1 MTTAT
6 ELGHLEDD
14 ALRRDED
21 DRVGSARERFL
32 IPPDDSTSGHGQLAY
47 MAGNSLGLQPAGV
60 AADVA
65 AELANWATLAVE
77 GHARAQ
83 RPWGEYHALL
93 RGPMARIVGARED
106 ETVVMNSLTV
116 NLHLLLASFYRP
128 APGRYQIVMEDSAF
142 PSDSYAFRSHATFRG
157 YESHDAIV
165 RLRPRD
171 GERLL
176 RTQDVIDYLRLE
188 ADSTALL
195 LLGGVNY
202 LTGQLMDIEAI
213 TAAAREAG
221 ITVGWDLAHAVGNVP
236 LELHDWGVDFAAW
249 CTYKYLNAGP
259 GSIAGAFVH
268 ERHLADATL
277 HRLHG
282 WFSNDPANRF
292 EMLPD
297 LTPVMTADSWMISNS
312 SVLSMTPLFSSLALF
327 DELGMDTLRA
337 RSHRLTGYL
346 AELLDQVAP
355 STGISIVTPQ
365 DPSQRGCQLSVAV
378 PGDPSEVHA
387 RIRSASGVLGDVRMP
402 DIIRLA
408 PIPLYTTYHDC
419 WRAADAITGALA

>member
-1 MTTAT
+1 MTTVSL
-6 ELGHLEDD
+6 LGDLEDD

-21 DRVGSARERFL
+21 DRIGTARERFR
-32 IPPDDSTSGHGQLAY
+32 IPPDDTASGHRQLAY
-47 MAGNSLGLQPAGV
+47 MAGNSLGLQPVGV
-60 AADVA
+60 ARDVE

-93 RGPMARIVGARED
+93 RGPMARVVGGREA
-106 ETVVMNSLTV
+106 EVVVMNSLTV

-142 PSDSYAFRSHATFRG
+142 PSDSYAFRSHASFRG
-157 YESHDAIV
+157 YESRDAIV
-165 RLRPRD
+165 RLRPRE

-176 RTQDVIDYLRLE
+176 RTEDVVDYLRLE
-188 ADSTALL
+188 ADRTALV

-202 LTGQLMDIEAI
+202 LTGQLMDIPTI

-221 ITVGWDLAHAVGNVP
+221 ITVGWDLAHAAGNV
-236 LELHDWGVDFAAW
+236 ELDLHEWGVDFAAW

-259 GSIAGAFVH
+259 GAIAGAFVH
-268 ERHLADATL
+268 ERHLADAEL

-327 DELGMDTLRA
+327 DEMGMLALRR

-346 AELLDQVAP
+346 AELLEQAAP

-365 DPSQRGCQLSVAV
+365 DPSQRGCQLSVAI
-378 PGDPSEVHA
+378 PTDPSEVHA
-387 RIRSASGVLGDVRMP
+387 RIRAASGVLGDVRKP
-402 DIIRLA
+402 DVIRLA
-408 PIPLYTTYHDC
+408 PVPLYSTYHDC
-419 WRAADAITGALA
+419 WRAADALAGALG